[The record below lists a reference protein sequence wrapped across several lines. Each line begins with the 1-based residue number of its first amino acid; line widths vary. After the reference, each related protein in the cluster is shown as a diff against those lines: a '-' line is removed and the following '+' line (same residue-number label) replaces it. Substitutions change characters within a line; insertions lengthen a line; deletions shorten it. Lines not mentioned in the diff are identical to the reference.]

1 MMNQHFSLPT
11 SDEAIP
17 VAVVAEERAG
27 TLPLQHRERPSGS
40 RLFDL
45 GQLDV
50 RWEAAAGTLWTY
62 MTPVDRP
69 NFNRAM
75 LRDFQRWQAEIGRE
89 FADPE
94 EGLRYLVLG
103 SRFPG
108 VFNLGGDLQL
118 FAGFIASGDR
128 DALVRYGRDC
138 VSILYNNLRRLELPI
153 VTVALVQGD
162 ALGGGFE
169 AALSFNVIVAEKGA
183 RFGLPEIAFGL
194 FPGMGAHSL
203 LSRKI
208 GLAKAEEMMLSNR
221 LYTAE
226 EMYEMGIVHIVAEP
240 GCGEEAVRAYIAKS
254 VRRQVGH
261 RGIYHASSLSD
272 PVTLEE
278 LNAIVEVWADSA
290 LRLSESDLKLM
301 RRLGAAQTRLGEALG
316 FPAAPARPTTAR
328 PVLAP
333 QGGG

>member
-1 MMNQHFSLPT
+1 MNQHFSLPACE
-11 SDEAIP
+11 EAPAIEAP
-17 VAVVAEERAG
+17 PGARPG
-27 TLPLQHRERPSGS
+27 PLPLQHRDSPAGT

-50 RWEAAAGTLWTY
+50 RWEAATGALWTY

-69 NFNRAM
+69 NFNRPM

-94 EGLRYLVLG
+94 EGLKYLVLG

-108 VFNLGGDLQL
+108 IFNLGGDLEL
-118 FAGFIASGDR
+118 FASFIQSGDR

-138 VSILYNNLRRLELPI
+138 VSILHNNLRRLELPV
-153 VTVALVQGD
+153 VTIALVQGD

-169 AALSFNVIVAEKGA
+169 AVLSFNVIVAEKGS

-208 GLAKAEEMMLSNR
+208 GLARAEEMMLSNR

-226 EMYEMGIVHIVAEP
+226 EMHEMGIVHILAEP
-240 GCGEEAVRAYIAKS
+240 GCGEEAVRAYIDRNG
-254 VRRQVGH
+254 RRHAGH
-261 RGIYHASSLSD
+261 RGIYHASSLTD
-272 PVTLEE
+272 AVTLEE
-278 LNAIVEVWADSA
+278 LDAIVEVWADSA
-290 LRLSESDLKLM
+290 LCLSHADLKLM
-301 RRLGAAQTRLGEALG
+301 RRLGSAQTRL
-316 FPAAPARPTTAR
+316 AAA
-328 PVLAP
+328 
-333 QGGG
+333 

>member
-1 MMNQHFSLPT
+1 MNQHFSLPV
-11 SDEAIP
+11 SDEGTAAA
-17 VAVVAEERAG
+17 VAAQGRVG
-27 TLPLQHRERPSGS
+27 TLPLQHSERPAGM

-45 GQLDV
+45 GQLEV
-50 RWEAAAGTLWTY
+50 RWEAESGTLWTH

-89 FADPE
+89 FADPQ
-94 EGLRYLVLG
+94 EGLKYLVLG

-108 VFNLGGDLQL
+108 IFNLGGDLEL
-118 FAGFIASGDR
+118 FARFITAGDR
-128 DALVRYGRDC
+128 EGLVRYGRDC
-138 VSILYNNLRRLELPI
+138 VAILHNNLRRLELPI
-153 VTVALVQGD
+153 VTIALVQGD

-169 AALSFNVIVAEKGA
+169 AVLSFNVVVAEKGA
-183 RFGLPEIAFGL
+183 KFGLPEIAFGL

-203 LSRKI
+203 LSRKV
-208 GLAKAEEMMLSNR
+208 GLARAEEMMLSNR

-226 EMYEMGIVHIVAEP
+226 EMYEMGLVHVLAEP
-240 GCGEEAVRAYIAKS
+240 GCGEEAVRAYIAKNG
-254 VRRQVGH
+254 RRHAGH

-290 LRLSESDLKLM
+290 LCLSEGDLKLM
-301 RRLGAAQTRLGEALG
+301 RRLGSAQTRL
-316 FPAAPARPTTAR
+316 AAA
-328 PVLAP
+328 
-333 QGGG
+333 

>member
-1 MMNQHFSLPT
+1 MNQHFSLPD
-11 SDEAIP
+11 SDEAITVK
-17 VAVVAEERAG
+17 VAAG
-27 TLPLQHRERPSGS
+27 GLAGAQPLQHRERPAGT

-50 RWEAAAGTLWTY
+50 RWEAAVGTLWTY

-69 NFNRAM
+69 NFNRPM

-108 VFNLGGDLQL
+108 IFNLGGDLPL
-118 FAGFIASGDR
+118 FAGFIAAGDR
-128 DALVRYGRDC
+128 DGLVRYGRDC
-138 VSILYNNLRRLELPI
+138 VSILYNNMRRLELPI

-169 AALSFNVIVAEKGA
+169 AVLSFNVIVAERGA

-208 GLAKAEEMMLSNR
+208 GLARAEEMMLSNR
-221 LYTAE
+221 LYSAE
-226 EMYEMGIVHIVAEP
+226 EMYEMGIVHVLAEP

-254 VRRQVGH
+254 RRRQVGH
-261 RGIYHASSLSD
+261 RGIYHASSLSA

-290 LRLSESDLKLM
+290 LCLSESDLKLM
-301 RRLGAAQTRLGEALG
+301 RRLGDAQTRL
-316 FPAAPARPTTAR
+316 AAA
-328 PVLAP
+328 
-333 QGGG
+333 

>member
-1 MMNQHFSLPT
+1 MG
-11 SDEAIP
+11 
-17 VAVVAEERAG
+17 VAGPGLAG
-27 TLPLQHRERPSGS
+27 LSSLQHRERPSGT

-50 RWEAAAGTLWTY
+50 RWEAALGTLWTF

-94 EGLRYLVLG
+94 EGLKYLVLG

-108 VFNLGGDLQL
+108 IFNLGGDLEL

-128 DALVRYGRDC
+128 ESLIRYGRDC
-138 VSILYNNLRRLELPI
+138 VSILHNNMRRLELPV
-153 VTVALVQGD
+153 VTIALVQGD

-169 AALSFNVIVAEKGA
+169 AVLSFNVIVAEKGA

-203 LSRKI
+203 LSRRI
-208 GLAKAEEMMLSNR
+208 GLARAEEMMLSNR

-226 EMYEMGIVHIVAEP
+226 EMYDMGLVHVVAEP
-240 GCGEEAVRAYIAKS
+240 GCGEEAVRAYIAKNG
-254 VRRQVGH
+254 RRQAGH
-261 RGIYHASSLSD
+261 RGIYHASSVAN
-272 PVTLEE
+272 PITLEE
-278 LNAIVEVWADSA
+278 LNAIVEIWADSA
-290 LRLSESDLKLM
+290 LCLSGSDLKLM
-301 RRLGAAQTRLGEALG
+301 RRLGDAQTKL
-316 FPAAPARPTTAR
+316 AAA
-328 PVLAP
+328 
-333 QGGG
+333 

>member
-1 MMNQHFSLPT
+1 MNQHVSLPA

-17 VAVVAEERAG
+17 VAVAARGLAG
-27 TLPLQHRERPSGS
+27 VMPLQHRERPAGT

-50 RWEAAAGTLWTY
+50 RWEAAHGALWTF

-69 NFNRAM
+69 NFNRSM

-89 FADPE
+89 FGDSA
-94 EGLRYLVLG
+94 EGLKYLVLG

-108 VFNLGGDLQL
+108 VFNLGGDLDL
-118 FAGFIASGDR
+118 FAGLIASGDR
-128 DALVRYGRDC
+128 DALIRYGRDC
-138 VSILYNNLRRLELPI
+138 VSILHNNLRRLELPI
-153 VTVALVQGD
+153 VTIALVQGD

-169 AALSFNVIVAEKGA
+169 AALSFNVIVAEKGVK
-183 RFGLPEIAFGL
+183 FGLPEIGFGL

-208 GLAKAEEMMLSNR
+208 GLAKAEEMMLTNR

-226 EMYEMGIVHIVAEP
+226 EMYEMGLVHVLAER
-240 GCGEEAVRAYIAKS
+240 GAGEEAVRAYIAKNG
-254 VRRQVGH
+254 RRRAGH
-261 RGIYHASSLSD
+261 CGIYHASSLAN

-278 LNAIVEVWADSA
+278 LNAIVELWADTA
-290 LRLSESDLKLM
+290 LCLTDADLKFM
-301 RRLGAAQTRLGEALG
+301 RRLSDAQIRLAAA
-316 FPAAPARPTTAR
+316 
-328 PVLAP
+328 
-333 QGGG
+333 